1 MVSKISDKSVDFIVH
16 TILLVIGFIYIF
28 PLIYVIAVSL
38 TPYSEVLKNGG
49 FVLIPKRITLQGY
62 KEIFRNSGIPRAF
75 MITVFITAVGTFI
88 NLLLT
93 VTLAY
98 PLSKKDL
105 PGRKFWLLFVLF
117 PMIFGASIIPT
128 YLVVKATGLLNSVWA
143 MIIPLAVTGYNTII
157 LKTFFEGVPE
167 SLAESAMLD
176 GAGEFQVLWHIV
188 LPLSKPAVT
197 TVGMYYAVNHW
208 NEFFNAVY
216 YITDVKLN
224 PLQVVLRNI
233 IDVSTMASTEINVP
247 TLTIQMAAVVVVI
260 FPVLI
265 VYFLLQKHIEKGM
278 PSGAVK
284 G

>member
-1 MVSKISDKSVDFIVH
+1 
-16 TILLVIGFIYIF
+16 
-28 PLIYVIAVSL
+28 
-38 TPYSEVLKNGG
+38 
-49 FVLIPKRITLQGY
+49 
-62 KEIFRNSGIPRAF
+62 

-188 LPLSKPAVT
+188 LPLLECIMRLT
-197 TVGMYYAVNHW
+197 TGMN
-208 NEFFNAVY
+208 FLMRF
-216 YITDVKLN
+216 IT
-224 PLQVVLRNI
+224 LQ
-233 IDVSTMASTEINVP
+233 M
-247 TLTIQMAAVVVVI
+247 
-260 FPVLI
+260 
-265 VYFLLQKHIEKGM
+265 
-278 PSGAVK
+278 
-284 G
+284 